1 MSVVTEEVR
10 GTVEGGVRQ
19 VCVCRDGQTRS
30 SEEVD
35 AGRRGED
42 RRRPGDLQEGEGRKG
57 GKGSGTGAE
66 GGGRREGR
74 VRHGGTRGRWSTDST
89 YVS

>member
-35 AGRRGED
+35 AGRRGSEEARGFAG
-42 RRRPGDLQEGEGRKG
+42 RRGEEGGEGERDGGRG
-57 GKGSGTGAE
+57 RRAE
-66 GGGRREGR
+66 GGAGTARRNAR
-74 VRHGGTRGRWSTDST
+74 
-89 YVS
+89 